1 MPIPADEKGTAMAYN
16 LDNYEPVEVRL
27 ERFWEK
33 YPNGRTHTAVLEK
46 TENSIL
52 MIGSIYADRNDLNP
66 IATGIA
72 EEIKGSSPVNRDA
85 WVENCET
92 SALGRA
98 LANGGFAAKGKRPSK
113 EEMQKVARREEIA
126 VAAPAWT
133 DEQKALA
140 VEALEQ
146 VANIDSVAELK
157 LFYQGC
163 NEANLLDI
171 PTNGTTIKKA
181 VADRKKAL
189 EGTK

>member
-1 MPIPADEKGTAMAYN
+1 VAYN

-52 MIGSIYADRNDLNP
+52 MIGSIYADRADLNP

-72 EEIKGSSPVNRDA
+72 EEVKGSSPVNRDA

-113 EEMQKVARREEIA
+113 EEMEKVARRAE
-126 VAAPAWT
+126 APKEPAYT
-133 DEQKALA
+133 DDQVNL
-140 VEALEQ
+140 ALEAISQ
-146 VANIDSVAELK
+146 VPEISSVAELK
-157 LFYQGC
+157 LFYTGAQ
-163 NEANLLDI
+163 EAGLLQI
-171 PTNGTTIKKA
+171 PVDGSTLNKVISA
-181 VADRKKAL
+181 RKKEL
-189 EGTK
+189 EATK

>member
-1 MPIPADEKGTAMAYN
+1 MEGTDMAYN

-46 TENSIL
+46 TETSIL
-52 MIGSIYADRNDLNP
+52 MIGSIYAERNDLNP

-72 EEIKGSSPVNRDA
+72 EEIKSNTGVNRDA

-113 EEMQKVARREEIA
+113 EEMEKVQRRAELPTVSPE
-126 VAAPAWT
+126 T
-133 DEQKALA
+133 LALA
-140 VEALEQ
+140 KDGIEQ
-146 VANIDSVAELK
+146 VAGIESLAELK
-157 LFYQGC
+157 MFYTGAQ
-163 NEANLLDI
+163 EAGLLTVVIDGKTLNQVI
-171 PTNGTTIKKA
+171 SN
-181 VADRKKAL
+181 RKKEL
-189 EGTK
+189 EK

>member
-1 MPIPADEKGTAMAYN
+1 VAYN

-46 TENSIL
+46 TETSIL
-52 MIGSIYADRNDLNP
+52 MIGSIYAERNDLNP

-72 EEIKGSSPVNRDA
+72 EEIKSNSGVNRDA

-126 VAAPAWT
+126 VTAPAWT

-146 VANIDSVAELK
+146 VAGIESVAELK

-181 VADRKKAL
+181 VADRKKDL
-189 EGTK
+189 ENTK

>member
-1 MPIPADEKGTAMAYN
+1 MAYN

-46 TENSIL
+46 TETSIL
-52 MIGSIYADRNDLNP
+52 MIGSIYAERNDLNP

-72 EEIKGSSPVNRDA
+72 EEIKSNSGVNRDA

-92 SALGRA
+92 SCLGRA
-98 LANGGFAAKGKRPSK
+98 LANGGFAAKGGKRPSK

-126 VAAPAWT
+126 VTAPAWT

-146 VANIDSVAELK
+146 VAGIESVAELK

-181 VADRKKAL
+181 VADRKKEL
-189 EGTK
+189 EATK

>member
-1 MPIPADEKGTAMAYN
+1 MPTSADTEGTAMAYN

-52 MIGSIYADRNDLNP
+52 MIGSIYAERNDLNP

-72 EEIKGSSPVNRDA
+72 EEIKSNSGVNRDA

-113 EEMQKVARREEIA
+113 EEMEKVARRQEQP
-126 VAAPAWT
+126 VVAWT

-146 VANIDSVAELK
+146 VAGITSVAELK

-181 VADRKKAL
+181 VADRKKEL
-189 EGTK
+189 EATK

>member
-1 MPIPADEKGTAMAYN
+1 MAYN

-46 TENSIL
+46 TVDSIL
-52 MIGSIYADRNDLNP
+52 MIGSIYAERNDLNP

-72 EEIKGSSPVNRDA
+72 EEIKSNSGVNRDA

-113 EEMQKVARREEIA
+113 EEMQKVARREEQA
-126 VAAPAWT
+126 VAAPAYT

-146 VANIDSVAELK
+146 VAGITSVAELK

-171 PTNGTTIKKA
+171 PTNGTTIKKE
-181 VADRKKAL
+181 VADRKKEL
-189 EGTK
+189 EATK

>member
-1 MPIPADEKGTAMAYN
+1 MAYN

-52 MIGSIYADRNDLNP
+52 MIGSIYADRADLNP

-72 EEIKGSSPVNRDA
+72 EEVKGSSPVNRDA

-113 EEMQKVARREEIA
+113 EEMEKVARRSA
-126 VAAPAWT
+126 VAPGASGAVVINATPAYT
-133 DEQKALA
+133 DDQINL
-140 VEALEQ
+140 ALEAISQ
-146 VANIDSVAELK
+146 VPEISSVAELK
-157 LFYQGC
+157 LFYTGAQ
-163 NEANLLDI
+163 EAGLLQI
-171 PTNGTTIKKA
+171 PVDGSTLNKVISA
-181 VADRKKAL
+181 RKKEL
-189 EGTK
+189 ESAK

>member
-1 MPIPADEKGTAMAYN
+1 MAYN

-46 TENSIL
+46 TETSIL
-52 MIGSIYADRNDLNP
+52 MIGSIYAERNDLNP

-72 EEIKGSSPVNRDA
+72 EEIKSNSGVNRDA

-126 VAAPAWT
+126 VTAPAWT

-146 VANIDSVAELK
+146 VAGIESVAELK

-171 PTNGTTIKKA
+171 PTNGITIKKA
-181 VADRKKAL
+181 VADRKKDL
-189 EGTK
+189 ENTK